1 MLHHIT
7 RIISLLLVTVAQ
19 CDVTGDARDNMFNSE
34 LVPLHEVQ
42 HTEDGDIH
50 LLVTAIIRGDTG
62 NQASVAAN
70 LETFVSSLL
79 LHSEGTSLHI
89 MIFTDQASRPIIQ
102 HKIKQIAGRRI
113 ANLVISNYFV
123 PPCIFPKLKIEFVS
137 LQNLTDSYR
146 KQIDKER
153 FMFNINV
160 CKIVDISKILNSL
173 ILNKLLDE
181 RHTYRANRST

>member
-7 RIISLLLVTVAQ
+7 VILSSLFTAAQ
-19 CDVTGDARDNMFNSE
+19 CDVTGDARDNIFSSD

-50 LLVTAIIRGDTG
+50 LLVTALIRGDTG

-79 LHSEGTSLHI
+79 LHSEGSSLHI
-89 MIFTDQASRPIIQ
+89 MIFTDEASRPIIQ

-146 KQIDKER
+146 KQIDKAR
-153 FMFNINV
+153 FMFKINIYLKYMDRYDV
-160 CKIVDISKILNSL
+160 AIVS
-173 ILNKLLDE
+173 
-181 RHTYRANRST
+181 R

>member
-7 RIISLLLVTVAQ
+7 VILSSLFTAAQ
-19 CDVTGDARDNMFNSE
+19 CDVTGDARDNMFSCS
-34 LVPLHEVQ
+34 LVPLHKVQ

-50 LLVTAIIRGDTG
+50 LLVTAVIRGDTG

-79 LHSEGTSLHI
+79 LHSEGSSLHI
-89 MIFTDQASRPIIQ
+89 MIFTDQDSRPIIQ

-137 LQNLTDSYR
+137 LQNLTVSYR
-146 KQIDKER
+146 KQIDKVR
-153 FMFNINV
+153 CMFKINIYL
-160 CKIVDISKILNSL
+160 KYMDRYDVDIMS
-173 ILNKLLDE
+173 
-181 RHTYRANRST
+181 R

>member
-1 MLHHIT
+1 MLDHIT
-7 RIISLLLVTVAQ
+7 RIISLLLVTAAQ
-19 CDVTGDARDNMFNSE
+19 CDVTADARDNIFNSE

-42 HTEDGDIH
+42 HTADGDIH
-50 LLVTAIIRGDTG
+50 LLVTAIIRGDSG

-153 FMFNINV
+153 FMFKINV
-160 CKIVDISKILNSL
+160 CKIVSRYI
-173 ILNKLLDE
+173 
-181 RHTYRANRST
+181 

>member
-7 RIISLLLVTVAQ
+7 VSHISLLLVTVVTAAQ
-19 CDVTGDARDNMFNSE
+19 CDVTGDARDNIFSSS
-34 LVPLHEVQ
+34 LVPLHKVQ

-50 LLVTAIIRGDTG
+50 LLVTAVIRGDTG

-70 LETFVSSLL
+70 LETFVRSLL

-89 MIFTDQASRPIIQ
+89 MIFTDQDSRPIIQ

-146 KQIDKER
+146 KQIDKAR
-153 FMFNINV
+153 FIFKINIYL
-160 CKIVDISKILNSL
+160 KYFDIYMTQYESI
-173 ILNKLLDE
+173 
-181 RHTYRANRST
+181 A